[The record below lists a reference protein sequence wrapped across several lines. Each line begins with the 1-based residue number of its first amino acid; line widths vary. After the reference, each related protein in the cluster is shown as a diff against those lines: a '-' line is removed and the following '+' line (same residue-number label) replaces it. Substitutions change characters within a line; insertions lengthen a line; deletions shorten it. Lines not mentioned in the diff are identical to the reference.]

1 MQLTQERLR
10 IVFFLKAPNLVISI
24 PHDDNIVRGLPLAP
38 LVDSEIQTIVEI
50 EAYLDFKC
58 QNVGCADLLAGIDQ
72 RSLKAHIFGYI
83 HEG

>member
-1 MQLTQERLR
+1 MDCAFMLDRGEPLYQKWQLIPDNTGVLIIRGPPKGIGDE
-10 IVFFLKAPNLVISI
+10 ANL
-24 PHDDNIVRGLPLAP
+24 G
-38 LVDSEIQTIVEI
+38 
-50 EAYLDFKC
+50 FKC